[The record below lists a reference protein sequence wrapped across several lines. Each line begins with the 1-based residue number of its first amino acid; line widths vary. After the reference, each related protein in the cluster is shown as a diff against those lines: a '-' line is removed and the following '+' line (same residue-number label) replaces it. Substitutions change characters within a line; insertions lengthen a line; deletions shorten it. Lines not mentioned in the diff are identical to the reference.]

1 LVGATTLRVRPKA
14 GAADLA
20 MGDQHS
26 LAETRGDRRAGAAEW
41 ITKEQPPTAVPSTH
55 LSVMAL
61 AL

>member
-1 LVGATTLRVRPKA
+1 VA
-14 GAADLA
+14 GLA
-20 MGDQHS
+20 GGDQHG
-26 LAETRGDRRAGAAEW
+26 LEGTRGDRRAGAAEW